1 MAKPYKDV
9 MDFAFFAVNFHYS
22 KEDYLSLTPVERAF
36 ILKAREEKIVSE
48 TTLIRD
54 AVLNA
59 VSNALR
65 KKSARFKKLWKKI
78 QAPSDK
84 EKAHEDIRIVQ
95 EIESKEGK
103 GWIAKILE
111 ANGIKRKKGGK

>member
-36 ILKAREEKIVSE
+36 ILKAREDKIVSE

-65 KKSARFKKLWKKI
+65 KKNARFRKLWKKI

-84 EKAHEDIRIVQ
+84 EKAHEDIMTVQ

-111 ANGIKRKKGGK
+111 ANGFKRKKGGK